1 MLKII
6 HSTNR
11 YINIGKSKEEK
22 LDKKQT
28 GKQRQI
34 KRNYLALC
42 CIEKKSI
49 KVIWEKEKLFLN
61 INSIDKSPIFIIS

>member
-6 HSTNR
+6 HSTNI

-42 CIEKKSI
+42 YIEKKSI